1 MICLQKKSVICYG
14 PDSPT
19 YMRRMAIPI
28 KITIVN
34 KNNKNILMCSEQWR
48 WDWLSPK
55 IQREYRRPHWGMFY
69 IIWMIVDCDDLRSS
83 LRWKCGSIGL
93 WQFLV
98 WDLFFLE
105 PPNKTGLTLYHSPN
119 IITVHPCY
127 PFWRC
132 LFFINISK
140 QAQDTRSGFDMKK
153 ILCHNSQRICRNVF
167 FFFQHLT
174 IVFTQ
179 STSWPWRLETSQV
192 PQPTS
197 TCFWK

>member
-1 MICLQKKSVICYG
+1 MKVWWVKTNSAKNFGSVITWARDMICLQKKSVICYG

-105 PPNKTGLTLYHSPN
+105 PPNKTGLTLYRSPN

-127 PFWRC
+127 PFCSTLLYPVSVKQGTEWWPPIGVGR
-132 LFFINISK
+132 LWNILK
-140 QAQDTRSGFDMKK
+140 
-153 ILCHNSQRICRNVF
+153 
-167 FFFQHLT
+167 
-174 IVFTQ
+174 
-179 STSWPWRLETSQV
+179 
-192 PQPTS
+192 
-197 TCFWK
+197 